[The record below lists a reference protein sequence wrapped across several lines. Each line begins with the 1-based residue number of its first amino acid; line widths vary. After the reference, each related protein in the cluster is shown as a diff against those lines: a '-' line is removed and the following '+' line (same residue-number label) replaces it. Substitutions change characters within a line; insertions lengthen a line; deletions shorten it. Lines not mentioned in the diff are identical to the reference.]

1 MYDSKFTKNKRWL
14 ITLNRKWVLKKWIHF
29 NLEHLKTNRLSIW
42 TYFRSGSK
50 LPKRSI
56 WILNFKNASTPK
68 PLRGRVLNLVCRGT
82 FECFFTW
89 KHFWSRPGTFTDPQ
103 IYLGRLPIIM
113 FVELAFNLTAAIWK
127 HNKLLQLLPRKPTQY
142 LG

>member
-1 MYDSKFTKNKRWL
+1 MCKLYAKDSCMTHKSKDTKNKRWL

-56 WILNFKNASTPK
+56 WVLNFKNASTPK

-89 KHFWSRPGTFTDPQ
+89 KHFWSRSGTFTNPQ
-103 IYLGRLPIIM
+103 IYLSRLP
-113 FVELAFNLTAAIWK
+113 
-127 HNKLLQLLPRKPTQY
+127 LLSSLSDSRVLSRRNFYDLKAEY
-142 LG
+142 